1 MQIFYLHAFI
11 VFINFMSSNVRSYH
25 KLMMSIS
32 IFSLGG
38 KMRFKKAVV
47 NIGNQDYNI
56 VQFNYAPPKDKKVF
70 QNRIH
75 FIQILDRSGSMS
87 PHIDKLIDNVKST
100 IDVMEDN
107 DLLSVVWFSGPGQ
120 CKVLLKGASPKE
132 QNLRKQLDTLKS
144 TIGTTCF
151 SEALGEVKDIIKDLG
166 DLCDN
171 FVVSLFTDGQP
182 VVPWREEEEETRS
195 RNIVS
200 EITDKILAFN
210 TVGYGGYYNINF
222 LKELA
227 SLSKF
232 GRHAHSTKITEYL
245 PIFKHNLKSVEDISN
260 IMFYVNCENSSILYL
275 TNNTSKLAKDNLNVN
290 ILSRTTNKFYI
301 IHPSNDEF
309 QFQANGESYET
320 SRIKGKIT
328 EKNMKN
334 LLYAMSYEEYY
345 KGNTSEAIDILEKLI
360 KDKYLVKL
368 TLDAFTAKERQK
380 ATDTLFIAAHNRKI
394 KTAPKKW
401 AVSRLMEGLITEDGL
416 LPAGVC
422 VMDLLQV
429 FEKNGDRF
437 IPLSSEKYR
446 RIGKKVV
453 DNYNAFKRDKDHKL
467 SASFKDLVF
476 TKEKLNIS
484 IRYEIPGFVTINPRQ
499 AKAAGFK
506 SNVFNAKIYRE
517 QTIIKDG
524 DINIDKFQ
532 VLVSE
537 DTLRYLEK
545 LNSNNFYNIIQ
556 QHEYPYKECTLI
568 DIDLSKLPVMNRN
581 YVLNS
586 DSLDFILDTYYKQR
600 VAECRQKVVK
610 YFIDI
615 QSKNIYCSKNSSY
628 TKAQVELLKSF
639 GLDASGVYS
648 GIDNKPVTL
657 GTDQFEG
664 KFFEFGLKGFSN
676 LPKVEDVINKLE
688 NKKKLTPPETMMSEF
703 MAYLKENNVFNSM
716 EKMNEILE
724 EQKTIIRNNTRI
736 LAQVKLAKALTGGW
750 WQGLKL
756 DSKEN
761 YLYERAEKTL
771 VIKVVKKL
779 ISI

>member
-1 MQIFYLHAFI
+1 
-11 VFINFMSSNVRSYH
+11 
-25 KLMMSIS
+25 
-32 IFSLGG
+32 
-38 KMRFKKAVV
+38 MRFKKAVV

-56 VQFNYAPPKDKKVF
+56 VQFNYALPKDKKTF

-107 DLLSVVWFSGPGQ
+107 DLLSVVWFSSPGQ

-151 SEALGEVKDIIKDLG
+151 SEALGEAKEIIKDLG

-182 VVPWREEEEETRS
+182 VVPWKEEEEETRS
-195 RNIVS
+195 KNIVS
-200 EITDKILAFN
+200 EITDNILSFN
-210 TVGYGGYYNINF
+210 TIGYGGCYNINF

-232 GRHAHSTKITEYL
+232 GRYAHSTKISEYL
-245 PIFKHNLKSVEDISN
+245 PIFKHNLKSIEDITN
-260 IMFYVNCENSSILYL
+260 IMFYVNSENSSILYL
-275 TNNTSKLAKDNLNVN
+275 TNNTSKLAKDSLNVN
-290 ILSRTTNKFYI
+290 ILSRTANKFYI
-301 IHPSNDEF
+301 MHPSNDEF
-309 QFQANGESYET
+309 QFQVNDEVYET
-320 SRIKGKIT
+320 SNIKSKFT
-328 EKNMKN
+328 EKDMEN

-345 KGNTSEAIDILEKLI
+345 KGNTSEAIDILENLI
-360 KDKYLVKL
+360 QDKYLVKL

-380 ATDTLFIAAHNRKI
+380 AVDTLFIAAHNRKI

-401 AVSRLMEGLITEDGL
+401 SESRFIEGYIAKEELSS
-416 LPAGVC
+416 AGIC
-422 VMDLLQV
+422 VMDLLEI

-437 IPLSSEKYR
+437 IPLSSDKYK

-453 DNYNAFKRDKDHKL
+453 DNYNAFKRDKDYKI

-476 TKEKLNIS
+476 TKEKLNVS

-499 AKAAGFK
+499 AKSAGFS
-506 SNVFNAKIYRE
+506 SNVFKAKKYRE

-532 VLVSE
+532 VLATK

-545 LNSNNFYNIIQ
+545 LNSYNFYNIIE

-568 DIDLSKLPVMNRN
+568 DIDLSKLTVMNRN
-581 YVLNS
+581 YVLKS
-586 DSLDFILDTYYKQR
+586 DSLDYILDTYYRQR

-615 QSKNIYCSKNSSY
+615 QSKNIYCNNSNY
-628 TKAQVELLKSF
+628 TKAQLELLKSF
-639 GLDASGVYS
+639 GLDASGIYS
-648 GIDNKPVTL
+648 GIDNKPVSS
-657 GTDQFEG
+657 GTDQYEC

-676 LPKVEDVINKLE
+676 LPKVEDVISKVG
-688 NKKKLTPPETMMSEF
+688 NKKKLNAPETVMSEF
-703 MAYLKENNVFNSM
+703 IDYLKESNVLNSM
-716 EKMNEILE
+716 EKMNEALE

-761 YLYERAEKTL
+761 YLYEKADKTL

>member
-1 MQIFYLHAFI
+1 
-11 VFINFMSSNVRSYH
+11 MSSNVCSYH
-25 KLMMSIS
+25 KLVIS
-32 IFSLGG
+32 ILIFVLGG
-38 KMRFKKAVV
+38 EMRFRKAVV

-56 VQFNYAPPKDKKVF
+56 VQFNYAPPKDKKIF

-87 PHIDKLIDNVKST
+87 AHIDKLIDNVKNT
-100 IDVMEDN
+100 IDIMEDN
-107 DLLSVVWFSGPGQ
+107 DLLSVIWFSGPGQ

-151 SEALGEVKDIIKDLG
+151 SESLGEAKEIIKDLG

-195 RNIVS
+195 KNIVS
-200 EITDKILAFN
+200 EIADKILSFN
-210 TVGYGGYYNINF
+210 TIGYGGYYNINF

-245 PIFKHNLKSVEDISN
+245 PIFKHNLKSVEDITN
-260 IMFYVNCENSSILYL
+260 IMFYISCENSSILYL
-275 TNNTSKLAKDNLNVN
+275 TNNTSKLAKDSLNTN
-290 ILSRTTNKFYI
+290 ILSRYSNKFYI

-309 QFQANGESYET
+309 QFQVNGESYET
-320 SRIKGKIT
+320 SKIKRRIT
-328 EKNMKN
+328 EKDMAN
-334 LLYAMSYEEYY
+334 LLYALSYEEYY
-345 KGNTSEAIDILEKLI
+345 KGNTGEAIDILEKLA

-401 AVSRLMEGLITEDGL
+401 SVLRLMEGPIIDEELI
-416 LPAGVC
+416 PAGVC
-422 VMDLLQV
+422 VMDLLEV
-429 FEKNGDRF
+429 FERNGDRF
-437 IPLSSEKYR
+437 IPLGSDKYK
-446 RIGKKVV
+446 RIGKRVV
-453 DNYNAFKRDKDHKL
+453 DNYNAFKSDKDHKL

-499 AKAAGFK
+499 AKADGFS

-517 QTIIKDG
+517 QTIVKDG
-524 DINIDKFQ
+524 DINIEKFQ
-532 VLVSE
+532 VLVTG
-537 DTLRYLEK
+537 DTLKYLEK
-545 LNSNNFYNIIQ
+545 FNSYNFYKIVE
-556 QHEYPYKECTLI
+556 QHVYPYKECTLI
-568 DIDLSKLPVMNRN
+568 DIDLSKLPVINRN
-581 YVLNS
+581 FVLKS
-586 DSLDFILDTYYKQR
+586 DSLDYILDTYYKQR
-600 VAECRQKVVK
+600 VAECRQKAVK
-610 YFIDI
+610 YFIDL
-615 QSKNIYCSKNSSY
+615 QSKNIYYSCNTSNY
-628 TKAQVELLKSF
+628 TKAQLELLKSF
-639 GLDASGVYS
+639 GLDASGIYS
-648 GIDNKPVTL
+648 GIDNKPVSP
-657 GTDQFEG
+657 GADEYEC

-676 LPKVEDVINKLE
+676 LPKVEDVINKME
-688 NKKKLTPPETMMSEF
+688 NKKKLNAPETVMSEF
-703 MAYLKENNVFNSM
+703 ISYLKENNVLNSI
-716 EKMNEILE
+716 EKMNGILE
-724 EQKTIIRNNTRI
+724 SQKTIIRNNTRI

-761 YLYERAEKTL
+761 YLYEREDKTL
-771 VIKVVKKL
+771 VIKVVKKVV
-779 ISI
+779 SI

>member
-1 MQIFYLHAFI
+1 
-11 VFINFMSSNVRSYH
+11 
-25 KLMMSIS
+25 
-32 IFSLGG
+32 
-38 KMRFKKAVV
+38 MRFKKAAVS
-47 NIGNQDYNI
+47 IGNQDYTI
-56 VQFNYAPPKDKKVF
+56 VQFNYAPPKDKKIF

-75 FIQILDRSGSMS
+75 FIQILDRSGSMT

-107 DLLSVVWFSGPGQ
+107 DLLSVIWFSGPGQ

-151 SEALGEVKDIIKDLG
+151 SESLREAKEIIKDLE

-182 VVPWREEEEETRS
+182 VVTWSEKEEEARS
-195 RNIVS
+195 KNIVS
-200 EITDKILAFN
+200 EFSDKILSFN
-210 TVGYGGYYNINF
+210 TIGYGGYYNINF
-222 LKELA
+222 LKDLA
-227 SLSKF
+227 SLSSF
-232 GRHAHSTKITEYL
+232 GRHAHSTKISEYL
-245 PIFKHNLKSVEDISN
+245 PIFKHNLKSVEDITNIKFNINCDNSN
-260 IMFYVNCENSSILYL
+260 LLYL
-275 TNNTSKLAKDNLNVN
+275 TNSTSKLAKDSLNVN
-290 ILSRTTNKFYI
+290 ILSRYRNKFYI
-301 IHPSNDEF
+301 IYPSNEDF
-309 QFQANGESYET
+309 QFQVNGQTYET
-320 SRIKGKIT
+320 SKIKREITAKDKI
-328 EKNMKN
+328 N
-334 LLYAMSYEEYY
+334 LLYALSYEEYY
-345 KGNTSEAIDILEKLI
+345 NGNTSEAIDILENLA

-401 AVSRLMEGLITEDGL
+401 SVSRLMEGSVMDEGL
-416 LPAGVC
+416 ASAGVC
-422 VMDLLQV
+422 IMDLLEI
-429 FEKNGDRF
+429 FEKNADRF
-437 IPLSSEKYR
+437 IPLTSDKYK

-453 DNYNAFKRDKDHKL
+453 DNYNAFKSDKEHKL
-467 SASFKDLVF
+467 SASFRDLVF

-499 AKAAGFK
+499 AKAAGFSGNIFK
-506 SNVFNAKIYRE
+506 AKIYRE
-517 QTIIKDG
+517 QTIVKDG

-532 VLVSE
+532 ALVTKQ
-537 DTLRYLEK
+537 TLEYLGK
-545 LNSNNFYNIIQ
+545 FKPYGFYSVIA
-556 QHEYPYKECTLI
+556 QHEYPYKELI
-568 DIDLSKLPVMNRN
+568 LVDIDLSKLTVMNRN
-581 YVLNS
+581 YISKS
-586 DSLDFILDTYYKQR
+586 DSLDYILDTYYEQR
-600 VAECRQKVVK
+600 IAECRQKVVK

-615 QSKNIYCSKNSSY
+615 LSKNVYYDCNTSNY
-628 TKAQVELLKSF
+628 TKAQLELLKSF

-648 GIDNKPVTL
+648 GIDNKPVSA
-657 GTDQFEG
+657 GTDKYEC

-676 LPKVEDVINKLE
+676 LPKVEDVINKME
-688 NKKKLTPPETMMSEF
+688 NKKKLNAPEKVMSEF
-703 MAYLKENNVFNSM
+703 ISYLKENKVHNSM
-716 EKMNEILE
+716 EKMNAILE

-756 DSKEN
+756 DSRDN
-761 YLYERAEKTL
+761 YLYEKSDKTL